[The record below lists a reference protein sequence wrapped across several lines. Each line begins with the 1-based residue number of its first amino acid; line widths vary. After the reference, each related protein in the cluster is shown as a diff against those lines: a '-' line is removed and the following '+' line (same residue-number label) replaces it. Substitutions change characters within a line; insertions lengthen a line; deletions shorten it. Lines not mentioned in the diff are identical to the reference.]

1 MGLFDFFRKK
11 TESIASSIAYGTGR
25 RIAGRPAEDL
35 FNSALWSCVI
45 NLSRLYATLPWHP
58 YKIDSNG
65 NRTIEKGSILS
76 ELLKKPNAYM
86 TSYDFRFCMGFNFE
100 MHGEAPAIIQRSRAG
115 LPIALWPVSPH
126 SLVASEEN
134 GILYYTLAVNGERY
148 LASDVLLIRN
158 TPVGYGSG
166 AVLDPIYFAHSDV
179 ELAQKCKD
187 MQAEY
192 YEGASIVGNNIS
204 VPASFD
210 KEKKDELKKM
220 FDAARGFRNYVMD
233 ERIKITP
240 IQVQNADIAKLSEA
254 QKWSAQ
260 EVARRFNVPP
270 FFIGD
275 TTGTYNNSEQQG
287 MQMVTYC
294 LNPRVTAWEA
304 ALNNALCR
312 QNEYI
317 KFSLEGLL
325 RGDHATRASFYHQ
338 AIMDGWYSIN
348 EVRQK
353 EEMPGIGA
361 DGDVHFFPMN
371 YGNLHDVVT
380 GKYANGTNGMGSLW
394 NLPAEEGHILTA
406 EPDDLAESR
415 ARIKAEKRKHDLLF
429 VEEAQKPAK
438 SNRAKLEK
446 LIRTQLKDSIAEIR
460 RLIATGAPADSVI
473 NDFSAWLDD
482 KAREMSPLY
491 KAIYVDVLKKMTLYY
506 YASLSHIDEGIG
518 EMINVLKERGMF
530 DDTEIIFTSDHGDYM
545 GYHHMA
551 LKQNHMYEP
560 LMRIP
565 LLIKHPNQTIPER
578 NECHSDN
585 TQIAAAILSS
595 QGLAYP
601 ACMNDTPLDA
611 DSEYLY
617 GLYRH
622 MHDGRQEDAYMI
634 RDGHFK
640 LLVTDSVHDIA
651 LFDLANDPFEL
662 NDIAMKPEHKD
673 RIQDMLIRLFDHFAF
688 QRTQMNVYEPAAAV
702 SCKCKACTDEQ
713 RTVLR
718 EYFRNRFSQR

>member
-1 MGLFDFFRKK
+1 MFDFFRKK

-148 LASDVLLIRN
+148 SASDVLLIRN

-304 ALNNALCR
+304 ALNSALCR

-406 EPDDLAESR
+406 EPADLAESR

-446 LIRTQLKDSIAEIR
+446 MIRQQLKTAIEELKA
-460 RLIATGAPADSVI
+460 LIATGSPPMSVVT
-473 NDFSAWLDD
+473 DFRAWLDEH
-482 KAREMSPLY
+482 ASEATEQYR
-491 KAIYVDVLKKMTLYY
+491 AIYVDILKKMVPVIQGETGKDDEIPDSNIEKYATAYADGMAQRVAGTAARTAENSVGTEHFEDDMSTLENDYPIEQSDEEVNRSSNAFAVWLFSQLHISVFHVVASSNSCEFC
-506 YASLSHIDEGIG
+506 ASLDGKVASVEGYVLQKGTDVDTGDGGIRHID
-518 EMINVLKERGMF
+518 K
-530 DDTEIIFTSDHGDYM
+530 D
-545 GYHHMA
+545 
-551 LKQNHMYEP
+551 
-560 LMRIP
+560 
-565 LLIKHPNQTIPER
+565 
-578 NECHSDN
+578 
-585 TQIAAAILSS
+585 
-595 QGLAYP
+595 
-601 ACMNDTPLDA
+601 
-611 DSEYLY
+611 
-617 GLYRH
+617 YRH
-622 MHDGRQEDAYMI
+622 PPFHSHCRC
-634 RDGHFK
+634 
-640 LLVTDSVHDIA
+640 SVA
-651 LFDLANDPFEL
+651 PGE
-662 NDIAMKPEHKD
+662 
-673 RIQDMLIRLFDHFAF
+673 
-688 QRTQMNVYEPAAAV
+688 
-702 SCKCKACTDEQ
+702 
-713 RTVLR
+713 
-718 EYFRNRFSQR
+718 

>member
-1 MGLFDFFRKK
+1 MGLFDFFRRK

-35 FNSALWSCVI
+35 FNSALWSCVV

-58 YKIDSNG
+58 YRIDSSG
-65 NRTIEKGSILS
+65 NRIIEKGSVLA
-76 ELLKKPNAYM
+76 ELLKKPNTYM

-148 LASDVLLIRN
+148 SFSDVLLVRN
-158 TPVGYGSG
+158 TPVGYGAGS
-166 AVLDPIYFAHSDV
+166 VLDPIYFAHSDI

-192 YEGASIVGNNIS
+192 YDGASIVGNNIS

-287 MQMVTYC
+287 LQMAIYC
-294 LNPRVTAWEA
+294 LQPRIAAWEA

-312 QNEYI
+312 QNEYV

-325 RGDHATRASFYHQ
+325 RGDHATRAAFYHN

-353 EEMPGIGA
+353 EEMPDIGP

-371 YGNLHDVVT
+371 YGNLSDVVA
-380 GKYANGTNGMGSLW
+380 GKYAGGSNGMGSIW
-394 NLPAEEGHILTA
+394 NLPSGSN
-406 EPDDLAESR
+406 EPEDPVNPKAAVGAVVPKKKESIEESR
-415 ARIKAEKRKHDLLF
+415 KRLRAEKRAHDLLF

-446 LIRTQLKDSIAEIR
+446 LIREQLTASIEELR
-460 RLIATGAPADSVI
+460 RLVATGSPAQSVVS
-473 NDFSAWLDD
+473 DFREWLDEHAKD
-482 KAREMSPLY
+482 MAPQY
-491 KAIYVDVLKKMTLYY
+491 KAVYLDVLKKMVPTVSAEAGKDDDVSETEIDS
-506 YASLSHIDEGIG
+506 YASSYAD
-518 EMINVLKERGMF
+518 GMAHRIAGTTARTAEISVGTDHF
-530 DDTEIIFTSDHGDYM
+530 DDDIDRFQQDYPIDQSEEETNRSSNAFIYFILQQLHVSVYHVVAASDSCSFCGTIDGKVASVE
-545 GYHHMA
+545 GYV
-551 LKQNHMYEP
+551 LQKG
-560 LMRIP
+560 
-565 LLIKHPNQTIPER
+565 T
-578 NECHSDN
+578 DV
-585 TQIAAAILSS
+585 
-595 QGLAYP
+595 
-601 ACMNDTPLDA
+601 DTGEGGIRHIEKD
-611 DSEYLY
+611 
-617 GLYRH
+617 YRH
-622 MHDGRQEDAYMI
+622 PPFH
-634 RDGHFK
+634 GHCRC
-640 LLVTDSVHDIA
+640 SIA
-651 LFDLANDPFEL
+651 PGE
-662 NDIAMKPEHKD
+662 
-673 RIQDMLIRLFDHFAF
+673 
-688 QRTQMNVYEPAAAV
+688 
-702 SCKCKACTDEQ
+702 
-713 RTVLR
+713 
-718 EYFRNRFSQR
+718 

>member
-1 MGLFDFFRKK
+1 MGLFDFFKRK
-11 TESIASSIAYGTGR
+11 TESIISSIAYGTGR
-25 RIAGRPAEDL
+25 RVAGRPAEDL

-65 NRTIEKGSILS
+65 NRTIEKGSILA
-76 ELLKKPNAYM
+76 EVLKKPNAYM

-148 LASDVLLIRN
+148 SATDVLLIRN

-204 VPASFD
+204 VPSQFS
-210 KEKKDELKKM
+210 KEQRDELKKM

-233 ERIKITP
+233 DRIKITP

-338 AIMDGWYSIN
+338 AIMDGCYSIN

-394 NLPAEEGHILTA
+394 NLPAEEGHTLIA
-406 EPDDLAESR
+406 KPDDLTESR

-446 LIRTQLKDSIAEIR
+446 LIRQQLKTAIEELKA
-460 RLIATGAPADSVI
+460 LIATGSPAMSVVA
-473 NDFSAWLDD
+473 DFRAWLDEHASEASEQYRSIYID
-482 KAREMSPLY
+482 ILQKMVPVIQGETGKNDEVPQTNIEAYATAYADGMAKRVSGTAARTAELSVGTEHFDADVDALASDYPIAQSDEEVNRSSNAFAVWLFSQLHISVFHVVAASNSCEFCNSIDG
-491 KAIYVDVLKKMTLYY
+491 KVASVDGYVLQKGTDVDTGEGGIR
-506 YASLSHIDEGIG
+506 HID
-518 EMINVLKERGMF
+518 K
-530 DDTEIIFTSDHGDYM
+530 D
-545 GYHHMA
+545 
-551 LKQNHMYEP
+551 
-560 LMRIP
+560 
-565 LLIKHPNQTIPER
+565 
-578 NECHSDN
+578 
-585 TQIAAAILSS
+585 
-595 QGLAYP
+595 
-601 ACMNDTPLDA
+601 
-611 DSEYLY
+611 
-617 GLYRH
+617 YRH
-622 MHDGRQEDAYMI
+622 PPFHAHCRC
-634 RDGHFK
+634 
-640 LLVTDSVHDIA
+640 SVA
-651 LFDLANDPFEL
+651 PGE
-662 NDIAMKPEHKD
+662 
-673 RIQDMLIRLFDHFAF
+673 
-688 QRTQMNVYEPAAAV
+688 
-702 SCKCKACTDEQ
+702 
-713 RTVLR
+713 
-718 EYFRNRFSQR
+718 

>member
-58 YKIDSNG
+58 YKINSNG

-100 MHGEAPAIIQRSRAG
+100 MHGEAPAIIQRSRTG

-148 LASDVLLIRN
+148 SASDVLLIRN

-304 ALNNALCR
+304 ALNSALCR

-380 GKYANGTNGMGSLW
+380 GKYANGTNGMGSIW

-406 EPDDLAESR
+406 EPDALAESR

-446 LIRTQLKDSIAEIR
+446 LIREQLKASIEELK
-460 RLIATGAPADSVI
+460 RLIATGSPADTVVS
-473 NDFSAWLDD
+473 DFKEWLGQHAKDV
-482 KAREMSPLY
+482 SPQY
-491 KAIYVDVLKKMTLYY
+491 KAIYLDVLQKMVPVVKSETGKEDDVPESKLDS
-506 YASLSHIDEGIG
+506 YASAYADGMAQRVAGTMARTAG
-518 EMINVLKERGMF
+518 ESVGTEHF
-530 DDTEIIFTSDHGDYM
+530 DDDM
-545 GYHHMA
+545 
-551 LKQNHMYEP
+551 
-560 LMRIP
+560 
-565 LLIKHPNQTIPER
+565 
-578 NECHSDN
+578 
-585 TQIAAAILSS
+585 
-595 QGLAYP
+595 
-601 ACMNDTPLDA
+601 
-611 DSEYLY
+611 
-617 GLYRH
+617 
-622 MHDGRQEDAYMI
+622 
-634 RDGHFK
+634 
-640 LLVTDSVHDIA
+640 
-651 LFDLANDPFEL
+651 
-662 NDIAMKPEHKD
+662 D
-673 RIQDMLIRLFDHFAF
+673 RIQNDYPIDQSEEETNRSSNAFALF
-688 QRTQMNVYEPAAAV
+688 
-702 SCKCKACTDEQ
+702 
-713 RTVLR
+713 L
-718 EYFRNRFSQR
+718 FSQLHVSVFHVVAASNSCSFCNSLDGKVASVEGYVLQKGTDVDTGDGGIRHIDKDYRHPPFHSHCRCSVAPGE

>member
-1 MGLFDFFRKK
+1 MGLFDFFKRK

-25 RIAGRPAEDL
+25 RVAGRPAEDL
-35 FNSALWSCVI
+35 FNSALWSCVV

-58 YKIDSNG
+58 YRIDRNG
-65 NRTIEKGSILS
+65 NRVIENDSVLS
-76 ELLKKPNAYM
+76 EVLKKPNAYM

-115 LPIALWPVSPH
+115 LPIALWPVSP
-126 SLVASEEN
+126 SSFVASEED
-134 GILYYTLAVNGERY
+134 GLLYYTFAPTGQRY
-148 LASDVLLIRN
+148 PASDVLLIRN
-158 TPVGYGSG
+158 TPIGYGAGS
-166 AVLDPIYFAHSDV
+166 VLDPIYFAHSDV

-294 LNPRVTAWEA
+294 LNPRITAWEA

-325 RGDHATRASFYHQ
+325 RGDHTTRSAFYHN
-338 AIMDGWYSIN
+338 AIMDGYMTIN

-353 EEMPGIGA
+353 EELEGIGP
-361 DGDVHFFPMN
+361 DGDAHFFPMN

-380 GKYANGTNGMGSLW
+380 GKYANGTNGMGSIW
-394 NLPAEEGHILTA
+394 NLPAEESHILTS
-406 EPDDLAESR
+406 EPENLEESR
-415 ARIKAEKRKHDLLF
+415 ARLKAEKRKHDLLF

-438 SNRAKLEK
+438 SSRAKLEK

-460 RLIATGAPADSVI
+460 RLIATGTPADSVI

-491 KAIYVDVLKKMTLYY
+491 KAIYVDVLKKMIPVVKNETGKDEDVPDSAVDA
-506 YASLSHIDEGIG
+506 YAGSYADGMSRRVSGTMAREASTSIG
-518 EMINVLKERGMF
+518 TDHF
-530 DDTEIIFTSDHGDYM
+530 DDDMDRLEQDYPIDQSEEETNRSSNAFALFLFSQLHVSVFHVVASSNSCEFCGALDGKVASVE
-545 GYHHMA
+545 GYV
-551 LKQNHMYEP
+551 LQKG
-560 LMRIP
+560 
-565 LLIKHPNQTIPER
+565 T
-578 NECHSDN
+578 DV
-585 TQIAAAILSS
+585 
-595 QGLAYP
+595 
-601 ACMNDTPLDA
+601 DTGEGGIRHVDK
-611 DSEYLY
+611 D
-617 GLYRH
+617 YRH
-622 MHDGRQEDAYMI
+622 PPFHSHCRC
-634 RDGHFK
+634 
-640 LLVTDSVHDIA
+640 SVA
-651 LFDLANDPFEL
+651 PGE
-662 NDIAMKPEHKD
+662 
-673 RIQDMLIRLFDHFAF
+673 
-688 QRTQMNVYEPAAAV
+688 
-702 SCKCKACTDEQ
+702 
-713 RTVLR
+713 
-718 EYFRNRFSQR
+718 

>member
-1 MGLFDFFRKK
+1 MGLFDFFKRK

-58 YKIDSNG
+58 YRIDSNG
-65 NRTIEKGSILS
+65 NRTIEKGSVLS

-100 MHGEAPAIIQRSRAG
+100 MHGESPAIIQRSRAG

-148 LASDVLLIRN
+148 AASDVLLIRN

-294 LNPRVTAWEA
+294 LNPRITAWEA

-353 EEMPGIGA
+353 EEMPGIGS

-380 GKYANGTNGMGSLW
+380 GKYANGTNGMGSVW

-406 EPDDLAESR
+406 EPEDLNESR
-415 ARIKAEKRKHDLLF
+415 TRLKAEKRKHDLLF

-446 LIRTQLKDSIAEIR
+446 LIRDQLKIAIEELK
-460 RLIATGAPADSVI
+460 RLIATGAPADSVVA
-473 NDFSAWLDD
+473 DFKAWLDVHAKD
-482 KAREMSPLY
+482 AAPQY
-491 KAIYVDVLKKMTLYY
+491 KEIYIDVLKKMVPIVQGETGKDDEVADSSIES
-506 YASLSHIDEGIG
+506 YAGAYADGMAQRVAGTAGRTASDSVGTDHFEDDINRLEQDYPIDQSEEETNRSSNAFAVWLFSQLHISVFHVVASSNSCEFCNSLDGKVASVEGYVLQKGTDVDTGDGGVRHID
-518 EMINVLKERGMF
+518 K
-530 DDTEIIFTSDHGDYM
+530 D
-545 GYHHMA
+545 
-551 LKQNHMYEP
+551 
-560 LMRIP
+560 
-565 LLIKHPNQTIPER
+565 
-578 NECHSDN
+578 
-585 TQIAAAILSS
+585 
-595 QGLAYP
+595 
-601 ACMNDTPLDA
+601 
-611 DSEYLY
+611 
-617 GLYRH
+617 YRH
-622 MHDGRQEDAYMI
+622 PPFHSHCRC
-634 RDGHFK
+634 
-640 LLVTDSVHDIA
+640 SVA
-651 LFDLANDPFEL
+651 PGE
-662 NDIAMKPEHKD
+662 
-673 RIQDMLIRLFDHFAF
+673 
-688 QRTQMNVYEPAAAV
+688 
-702 SCKCKACTDEQ
+702 
-713 RTVLR
+713 
-718 EYFRNRFSQR
+718 

>member
-1 MGLFDFFRKK
+1 MIDFFRKK

-35 FNSALWSCVI
+35 FNSALWSCVV
-45 NLSRLYATLPWHP
+45 NLARLYATLPWHP
-58 YKIDSNG
+58 YRIDSKG
-65 NRTIEKGSILS
+65 NRVIEKDTILA

-134 GILYYTLAVNGERY
+134 GILYYTLAVNGQRY
-148 LASDVLLIRN
+148 SSSEVLLIRN
-158 TPVGYGSG
+158 TPVGYGAG

-204 VPASFD
+204 VPPQFS
-210 KEKKDELKKM
+210 KEQRDEVKKM
-220 FDAARGFRNYVMD
+220 FDSARGFRNYVTD
-233 ERIKITP
+233 ERIKINP

-294 LNPRVTAWEA
+294 LNPRITAWEA
-304 ALNNALCR
+304 ALNNSLCR
-312 QNEYI
+312 KSEYI

-325 RGDHATRASFYHQ
+325 RGDHSTRASFYHQ
-338 AIMDGWYSIN
+338 AIMDGWMSIN
-348 EVRQK
+348 DVLKK
-353 EEMPGIGA
+353 EEMPDIGP

-394 NLPAEEGHILTA
+394 NLPSGSDEKEPEKEPEEPVNPDTA
-406 EPDDLAESR
+406 VGRIVPKKKESLDESR
-415 ARIKAEKRKHDLLF
+415 RKLKAEKRAHDLLF

-446 LIRTQLKDSIAEIR
+446 LIRSQLKSSIEELK
-460 RLIATGAPADSVI
+460 RLVATGSPADSVI
-473 NDFSAWLDD
+473 ADFREWLDQNASD
-482 KAREMSPLY
+482 ASASYKSIYLDILRKMVPVVKSETGKEDDIPEGNIEKYAAAYSDGMAQRVSGIVARTAEMSVGTDHFEDDIGSLERDYPIEQSDEETNRSSNAFALWLFSQLHVSVFHVVASSDSCEFCDALDG
-491 KAIYVDVLKKMTLYY
+491 KVASVEGYVLQKGTDVDTGEGGIR
-506 YASLSHIDEGIG
+506 HID
-518 EMINVLKERGMF
+518 K
-530 DDTEIIFTSDHGDYM
+530 D
-545 GYHHMA
+545 
-551 LKQNHMYEP
+551 
-560 LMRIP
+560 
-565 LLIKHPNQTIPER
+565 
-578 NECHSDN
+578 
-585 TQIAAAILSS
+585 
-595 QGLAYP
+595 
-601 ACMNDTPLDA
+601 
-611 DSEYLY
+611 
-617 GLYRH
+617 YRH
-622 MHDGRQEDAYMI
+622 PPFHNHCRC
-634 RDGHFK
+634 
-640 LLVTDSVHDIA
+640 SVA
-651 LFDLANDPFEL
+651 PGE
-662 NDIAMKPEHKD
+662 
-673 RIQDMLIRLFDHFAF
+673 
-688 QRTQMNVYEPAAAV
+688 
-702 SCKCKACTDEQ
+702 
-713 RTVLR
+713 
-718 EYFRNRFSQR
+718 

>member
-1 MGLFDFFRKK
+1 M
-11 TESIASSIAYGTGR
+11 
-25 RIAGRPAEDL
+25 
-35 FNSALWSCVI
+35 
-45 NLSRLYATLPWHP
+45 
-58 YKIDSNG
+58 
-65 NRTIEKGSILS
+65 LS
-76 ELLKKPNAYM
+76 EVLKKPNAYM

-148 LASDVLLIRN
+148 SASDVLLIRN
-158 TPVGYGSG
+158 TPVGYGAGS
-166 AVLDPIYFAHSDV
+166 VLDPIYFAHSDV

-204 VPASFD
+204 VPSQFS
-210 KEKKDELKKM
+210 KEQRDELKKM
-220 FDAARGFRNYVMD
+220 FDSARGFRNYVMD
-233 ERIKITP
+233 ERIKINP
-240 IQVQNADIAKLSEA
+240 IQVQNADITKLSEA

-353 EEMPGIGA
+353 EEMPGIGS

-380 GKYANGTNGMGSLW
+380 GKYANGTNGMGSIW
-394 NLPAEEGHILTA
+394 NLPAEEGQILTA
-406 EPDDLAESR
+406 ERETLEESR
-415 ARIKAEKRKHDLLF
+415 KRMRAEKRAHDLLF

-446 LIRTQLKDSIAEIR
+446 LIRDQLKTSIEELK

-473 NDFSAWLDD
+473 ADFRQWLDEHAKD
-482 KAREMSPLY
+482 AAPQY
-491 KAIYVDVLKKMTLYY
+491 KAIYVDVLKKMVPVVQVETGKDDEVPETSIDA
-506 YASLSHIDEGIG
+506 YAGAYADGMAQRVAGTAGRTAETAVGTEHFEDDIDKLEQDYPIDQSEEETNRSSNAFAVWLFSQLHISVFHVVAASNSCEFCGALDGKVASVEGY
-518 EMINVLKERGMF
+518 VLKKGT
-530 DDTEIIFTSDHGDYM
+530 DVDTGEGGIRHVDKD
-545 GYHHMA
+545 
-551 LKQNHMYEP
+551 
-560 LMRIP
+560 
-565 LLIKHPNQTIPER
+565 
-578 NECHSDN
+578 
-585 TQIAAAILSS
+585 
-595 QGLAYP
+595 
-601 ACMNDTPLDA
+601 
-611 DSEYLY
+611 
-617 GLYRH
+617 YRH
-622 MHDGRQEDAYMI
+622 PPFHSHCRC
-634 RDGHFK
+634 
-640 LLVTDSVHDIA
+640 SVA
-651 LFDLANDPFEL
+651 PGE
-662 NDIAMKPEHKD
+662 
-673 RIQDMLIRLFDHFAF
+673 
-688 QRTQMNVYEPAAAV
+688 
-702 SCKCKACTDEQ
+702 
-713 RTVLR
+713 
-718 EYFRNRFSQR
+718 

>member
-1 MGLFDFFRKK
+1 MVDRMGLFDFFRRK

-25 RIAGRPAEDL
+25 RVAGRPAEDL

-58 YKIDSNG
+58 YRIDSNG
-65 NRTIEKGSILS
+65 NRTIEKGSVLS
-76 ELLKKPNAYM
+76 EVLKKPNAYM

-148 LASDVLLIRN
+148 SASDVLLIRN
-158 TPVGYGSG
+158 TPVGYGAGS
-166 AVLDPIYFAHSDV
+166 VLDPIYFAHSDV

-204 VPASFD
+204 VPSQFS
-210 KEKKDELKKM
+210 KEQRDELKKM
-220 FDAARGFRNYVMD
+220 FDSARGFRNYVMD
-233 ERIKITP
+233 ERIKINP

-380 GKYANGTNGMGSLW
+380 GKYANGTNGMGSIW
-394 NLPAEEGHILTA
+394 NLPAEEGQILTA
-406 EPDDLAESR
+406 ERETLEESR
-415 ARIKAEKRKHDLLF
+415 KRMRAEKRAHDLLF

-446 LIRTQLKDSIAEIR
+446 LIRQQLKTSIEELK

-473 NDFSAWLDD
+473 ADFRQWLDERAKD
-482 KAREMSPLY
+482 AAPQD
-491 KAIYVDVLKKMTLYY
+491 KAIYVDVLKKMVPVVQVETGKDDEVPETSIDA
-506 YASLSHIDEGIG
+506 YAGAYADGMAQRVAGTAGRTAETAVGTEHFEDDIDKLEQDYPIDQSEEETNRSSNAFAVWLFSQLHISVFHVVAASNSCEFCGALDGKVASVEGY
-518 EMINVLKERGMF
+518 VLKKGT
-530 DDTEIIFTSDHGDYM
+530 DVDTGEGGIRHVDKD
-545 GYHHMA
+545 
-551 LKQNHMYEP
+551 
-560 LMRIP
+560 
-565 LLIKHPNQTIPER
+565 
-578 NECHSDN
+578 
-585 TQIAAAILSS
+585 
-595 QGLAYP
+595 
-601 ACMNDTPLDA
+601 
-611 DSEYLY
+611 
-617 GLYRH
+617 YRH
-622 MHDGRQEDAYMI
+622 PPFHSHCRC
-634 RDGHFK
+634 
-640 LLVTDSVHDIA
+640 SVA
-651 LFDLANDPFEL
+651 PGE
-662 NDIAMKPEHKD
+662 
-673 RIQDMLIRLFDHFAF
+673 
-688 QRTQMNVYEPAAAV
+688 
-702 SCKCKACTDEQ
+702 
-713 RTVLR
+713 
-718 EYFRNRFSQR
+718 